1 MVELA
6 GLGAATLAGVAVA
19 VGLPSSARGV
29 RRLRSAQNGARPR
42 LGPRSLRSPQWWC
55 SWRGVVGVVGLGLV
69 VGSLFGRQVVVSL
82 LAVGVL
88 AATGLVLRAK
98 GRGRATAAERRGRV
112 IEACTVLAADLRAG
126 RTPRDALE
134 GAASVCSELRT
145 AAAAARMGGDV
156 SAALELAATS
166 PGSGGLRALA
176 AAWRVSD
183 RSGAALAGIA
193 ERLALSLRTEEAV
206 RRQVAAGLG
215 GARATARLLA
225 GLPLVATLLGYAVG
239 AAPLTFLTG
248 TMVGWGCLFVGLGL
262 GVLGLFWVERMAARC
277 EADR

>member
-1 MVELA
+1 MAAMVELA
-6 GLGAATLAGVAVA
+6 GLGAATFAGVAVA
-19 VGLPSSARGV
+19 VGLPSSARGI
-29 RRLRSAQNGARPR
+29 RRLRSAQPGAR
-42 LGPRSLRSPQWWC
+42 LGVRSPRWWR
-55 SWRGVVGVVGLGLV
+55 SWRGAVGVVGLVFV
-69 VGSLFGRQVVVSL
+69 VGSLFGGQVVVSL
-82 LAVGVL
+82 LAIGLLV
-88 AATGLVLRAK
+88 ATGLVLRAR
-98 GRGRATAAERRGRV
+98 GRGRVAAAGCRGRV

-156 SAALELAATS
+156 SGTLELAAAS
-166 PGSGGLRALA
+166 PGCGGLRALA

-225 GLPLVATLLGYAVG
+225 GLPLVATFLGYSVG

-248 TMVGWGCLFVGLGL
+248 TPVGWGCLFVGLGL
-262 GVLGLFWVERMAARC
+262 GVLGLLWVERMAARC